1 MRKLLCT
8 ALAFLLALNL
18 AACGGETA
26 VKDDAAQTEPVKSE
40 EAEVPTEAV
49 DQLEPEQEPVE
60 NASIE
65 TEENLLTVD
74 ITIPASYLDAESE
87 IDEDAYAQENGYL
100 AAHKNADGSVTVT
113 MTKARHQELI
123 RELTASIEEAYAGI
137 VEDEATSYVK
147 EISHNDDF
155 TNVTIK
161 VDRAAYES
169 TWDFT
174 VLTVGLSVGLI
185 QAFMDM
191 EAHAELLVV
200 DVDTGETI
208 STTIYPDD
216 FAE

>member
-1 MRKLLCT
+1 MRKLLCIT
-8 ALAFLLALNL
+8 SAFLLALNL
-18 AACGGETA
+18 AACGGEAA
-26 VKDDAAQTEPVKSE
+26 VKDDVAQTEPVKSE
-40 EAEVPTEAV
+40 EAEIPTEAV

-113 MTKARHQELI
+113 MTKARHQKLI
-123 RELTASIEEAYAGI
+123 RELAASIEEAYAGI

-191 EAHAELLVV
+191 EARAEILVV

-208 STTIYPDD
+208 STSIYPGD